1 MLSQAP
7 PHHRPGQALRFLVQP
22 TSGIHTSK
30 TPLCDYVAYDIP
42 PGRMDLC
49 GTRDAAQPDRAS
61 YQQVSHHTDDL
72 CCHGSTSDTMAG
84 MSGTSGAMR
93 MADSAIRAF
102 VRVNSKAVVISRG
115 TSPGN
120 SAAVSLVLA

>member
-22 TSGIHTSK
+22 ASGIHTSK
-30 TPLCDYVAYDIP
+30 TPLCGYVAYDVLP
-42 PGRMDLC
+42 RRTLCAALGCGATRQTSQQRVSHHPNDLC
-49 GTRDAAQPDRAS
+49 G
-61 YQQVSHHTDDL
+61 
-72 CCHGSTSDTMAG
+72 HGSTSDTMAG

-102 VRVNSKAVVISRG
+102 VRVNSNTVVISRG

-120 SAAVSLVLA
+120 SAAISLVLA